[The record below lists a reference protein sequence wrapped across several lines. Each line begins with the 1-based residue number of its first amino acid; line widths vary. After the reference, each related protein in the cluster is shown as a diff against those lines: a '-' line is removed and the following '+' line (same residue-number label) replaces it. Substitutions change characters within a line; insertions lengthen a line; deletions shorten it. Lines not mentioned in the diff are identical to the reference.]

1 MGYLGG
7 IVQRAALKIALAI
20 SWLVVFSSLSA
31 AASLSGTVTIAGLP
45 AEEAVVYL
53 ESIADHPAFPP
64 TTPAVIDQ
72 RHLSFFPRILP
83 VVQGTTV
90 TFTNSDNVQHGIF
103 SPSAIAGKFNLGTYG
118 RGEERQVIFTEPGE
132 VVVLCNTHLEME
144 ARILV
149 LKDPYFTITKTSGKY
164 HIANVPPGTYFLR
177 VWRDRLH
184 AFSEPLELSL
194 TGDLTLDLRIK

>member
-7 IVQRAALKIALAI
+7 KVQKAALQGILAI
-20 SWLVVFSSLSA
+20 GWLIAFSSLSA
-31 AASLSGTVTIAGLP
+31 AASLSGTVTIAEVP

-53 ESIADHPAFPP
+53 ESVADHPASPP
-64 TTPAVIDQ
+64 TSPAVIDQ
-72 RHLSFFPRILP
+72 RHLTFFPRVLP

-90 TFTNSDNVQHGIF
+90 TFTNSDNVRHGIF
-103 SPSAIAGKFNLGTYG
+103 SPSVIAGTFKLGTYG
-118 RGEERQVIFTEPGE
+118 HGEERQVTLTDPGE
-132 VVVLCNTHLEME
+132 VIVLCNTHLEME

-149 LKDPYFTITKTSGKY
+149 LKDPYFTLTETSGKY